1 MLSFIKRPTGFTV
14 TYLLINVILNGIFKS
29 GALIFKQSWITVI
42 GALLLIAFT
51 FFYAIANEALLSK
64 KFISLSS
71 KYIATCAFVLLVGAS
86 IAAVYNNHAAS
97 QEMPQ
102 FLLLLITLSLTV
114 IMAAICYALIYLSIR
129 LGNWL
134 ASFVVKSNM
143 VL

>member
-71 KYIATCAFVLLVGAS
+71 KYISTCAFVLLVGAS
-86 IAAVYNNHAAS
+86 IAAVYNNPAAS